1 MEIKFQQLSITL
13 LPSGALYIHEADTLV
28 LADLHLGKGVLLQDS
43 GVPLIH
49 QVDEK
54 TVAKLES
61 DLRLYSP
68 AQCVICG
75 DLVHAKSRHMAN
87 QLQWFSDRMA
97 LFNCRF
103 ILTLGNHDVKS
114 YAPYLPHFDFLE
126 SFDVHGI
133 HCVHEPLTHGSFIA
147 GHVHPGVKIK
157 KGRLVNYYKSF
168 AVSDDGIICPSFG
181 ETAGMYS
188 KCGDHFNY
196 YYIKNQQLHA
206 LIL

>member
-49 QVDEK
+49 QVDEE

-87 QLQWFSDRMA
+87 QLQWFSDRM
-97 LFNCRF
+97 LFNVVH
-103 ILTLGNHDVKS
+103 LTLENHDVKS
-114 YAPYLPHFDFLE
+114 YAPYLPHLIFWNRLIN
-126 SFDVHGI
+126 GI

-147 GHVHPGVKIK
+147 GHVH
-157 KGRLVNYYKSF
+157 RCQN
-168 AVSDDGIICPSFG
+168 
-181 ETAGMYS
+181 
-188 KCGDHFNY
+188 
-196 YYIKNQQLHA
+196 
-206 LIL
+206 